1 MDDKVYLIGVGM
13 GNVGTLTLEALEAIR
28 RCTLLVGAPRLLEPW
43 REEKTVLPLVAPA
56 EIAAALA
63 EHHGPA
69 AVLFSGDS
77 GFFSGSHRLRPFL
90 AGRTVVT
97 LPGISSLSY
106 FCAKL
111 GLPWQDVFVVSA
123 HGRRHNA
130 AGEIQCHPWTF
141 VLTGGATR
149 AGDLCQDLC
158 RRGFHSVEVWV
169 GERLSYPDERI
180 VAGTAEELAG
190 ASFGDLAVVLAHNPS
205 PVVRPWN
212 GPGLPDEAFQRG
224 KTPMTKGEVRA
235 LALCKLR
242 VERDSVVWDVG
253 AGTGSVAAE
262 CALAAPAGRVYAVER
277 DEAALELL
285 TANRARLGASNLTV
299 VPGTAPEVLEDLPAP
314 DRVFLGGSGGHL
326 KEILDAV
333 FRKNPA
339 ARVVCT
345 AVTLETVGEAASI
358 FAALEG
364 AEMVQLAVTRTRAAG
379 RYHLMDA
386 QNPVWLFAGEG
397 NHD

>member
-43 REEKTVLPLVAPA
+43 WEEKTVLALIRPE
-56 EIAAALA
+56 EIAAAVA
-63 EHHGPA
+63 KHDGPA

-77 GFFSGSHRLRPFL
+77 GFFSGANRLRPLL
-90 AGRTVVT
+90 AGRTIVT

-123 HGRRHNA
+123 HGRKHNA
-130 AGEIQCHPWTF
+130 AGEIQCHHWTF

-158 RRGFHSVEVWV
+158 RRGLSSVEVWV

-190 ASFGDLAVVLAHNPS
+190 MDSGDLAVVLVHNPLPMIPLWS
-205 PVVRPWN
+205 A
-212 GPGLPDEAFQRG
+212 PGLPDDVFQRD
-224 KTPMTKGEVRA
+224 KTPMTKSEVRA
-235 LALCKLR
+235 LALSKLR

-253 AGTGSVAAE
+253 AGTGSVAVE
-262 CALAAPAGRVYAVER
+262 CAHAASAGMVYAVER
-277 DEAALELL
+277 DAAALELL
-285 TANRARLGASNLTV
+285 TANRECLGVSNITV

-314 DRVFLGGSGGHL
+314 NQVFIGGSGGQL

-333 FRKNPA
+333 FRKNRF

-345 AVTLETVGEAASI
+345 AVTLETVGEAAQA
-358 FAALEG
+358 FAALDG
-364 AEMVQLAVTRTRAAG
+364 AEMVQVAVTRTRTAG

-386 QNPVWLFAGEG
+386 QNPVWIFAGEG
-397 NHD
+397 AP

>member
-1 MDDKVYLIGVGM
+1 MEDKVYLIGVGM

-28 RCTLLVGAPRLLEPW
+28 SCTLLVGAPRLLEPW
-43 REEKTVLPLVAPA
+43 REEKTVLPLIRPE
-56 EIAAALA
+56 EIAAAVA
-63 EHHGPA
+63 EHDGPA

-77 GFFSGSHRLRPFL
+77 GFFSGANRLRPL
-90 AGRTVVT
+90 LVGRNIVT

-130 AGEIQCHPWTF
+130 AGEIQCHRWTF

-158 RRGFHSVEVWV
+158 RRGFHSVRVWV

-180 VAGTAEELAG
+180 VTGTAEELAG
-190 ASFGDLAVVLAHNPS
+190 ASFGDLAVVLAYNPF
-205 PVVRPWN
+205 PVVRTWR
-212 GPGLPDEAFQRG
+212 GPGFPDEFFQRG
-224 KTPMTKGEVRA
+224 KTPMTKSEVRA

-242 VERDSVVWDVG
+242 LERDSVVWDVG
-253 AGTGSVAAE
+253 AGTGSVAVE

-277 DEAALELL
+277 DETALELL
-285 TANRARLGASNLTV
+285 AANRERLGASNLTV

-326 KEILDAV
+326 KEILDVV
-333 FRKNPA
+333 FRKNPVA
-339 ARVVCT
+339 WVVCT
-345 AVTLETVGEAASI
+345 AVTLETVGEAAQA

-397 NHD
+397 RHD